1 MLATLLIRSTPTDM
15 WAPLADLVGP
25 GWAAV
30 LGPLLVVVAAFGA
43 GVALHLLANRW
54 RNR

>member
-30 LGPLLVVVAAFGA
+30 LGPLLVVVAAFSA
-43 GVALHLLANRW
+43 GVLLHSFAHRW
-54 RNR
+54 RTR